1 LPSTASVPEADMKDQ
16 YVADLREGMHVDACF
31 ALGSKELRS
40 TRTGEAFLAMEIA
53 DRTGRI
59 PAILFKPDAQ
69 SEATAVGD
77 AVRVRGTVTSYRGR
91 RRVSVES
98 LRHEQALP
106 AEDLL
111 PATRR
116 DKDELLGFLA
126 ALMDEVHEVHL
137 RRIVYAVFGDATLLE
152 RFAACPASRSRHH
165 ATVGGL
171 LEHTV
176 DVATLAQQIGQ
187 QYPYVDADLL
197 LAGALLHDVGKV
209 DELACGACVSYTD
222 AGRLVGHVVLG
233 ERMVSDVIARLGD
246 VPRMLAL
253 RLSHLMISHH
263 GELEWGSPRRPAT
276 LEALIL
282 HHVDNLDAKMAG
294 FMQAVDRTAPAEGR
308 WTDAV
313 NMFKRPLYAPRP
325 ATGDRTDVPDEDA
338 EYCMEHG

>member
-1 LPSTASVPEADMKDQ
+1 MKEQ
-16 YVADLREGMHVDACF
+16 YVAELREGMKVDAPF
-31 ALGSKELRS
+31 ALRSKEVRS
-40 TRTGEAFLAMEIA
+40 TRNGEAFLALEFS

-59 PAILFKPDAQ
+59 PAIVFKPAEDATR
-69 SEATAVGD
+69 AGAGD
-77 AVRVRGTVTSYRGR
+77 VVRVRGTVTSYRGR

-98 LRHEQALP
+98 MRSDVPLP

-116 DKDELLGFLA
+116 DRAELLGFLD
-126 ALMDEVHEVHL
+126 ALMDEVREPRL
-137 RRIVYAVFGDATLLE
+137 RRVVYALFEDPAFRE
-152 RFAACPASRSRHH
+152 RFASCPASRSRHH
-165 ATVGGL
+165 ACIGGL

-209 DELACGACVSYTD
+209 DEFAFDSSISYTD
-222 AGRLVGHVVLG
+222 AGRLVGHVVMG
-233 ERMVSDVIARLGD
+233 ERRVSEIVARLGD
-246 VPRMLAL
+246 MPRTLAL
-253 RLSHLMISHH
+253 RLSHLLISHH

-294 FMQAVDRTAPAEGR
+294 FMQAVDRAALADDR

-325 ATGDRTDVPDEDA
+325 AAGDRREVADEDD
-338 EYCMEHG
+338 EYCMERG